1 VQHGAQIWQQI
12 LTELKGIMTESNY
25 ATWLQNTRGIEY
37 DGNILTISV
46 PSMFTKEYLEKRIQN
61 LIGRTMQSL
70 GYGHLQLRYTVVA
83 QDRSDLN
90 GRAKPGRTNSG
101 HSTFGGAAGGGYGGT
116 PKGAPDLGLFG
127 NTATNLNPR
136 YVFETFIQG
145 GGNRFAYAACTSVSE
160 NPARR
165 FNPLFIWG
173 SVGLGKTHLLHAIG
187 HQVIRLHPEKR
198 VLYTSSEKFTNEII
212 ASIQKGRTEEFRTVY
227 RTVDVLLIDDIQFIA
242 GKESTQEEFFHT
254 FNTLHEAEKQIVM
267 TSDKHPKAMTTLE
280 DRLKSRFEW
289 GLIAD
294 VQPPDLEHR
303 IAILQAKAEL
313 QPVPVPRNVLEFI
326 ARRVQSNVREL
337 EGTLTRITAM
347 ASTLGVPVNLD
358 LAQRELETLSG
369 GGRRSQPTLDEV
381 MEAVL
386 NHYKV
391 DRQVM
396 LSGSRERAI
405 VLPRHVAMY
414 LMREDAQCSM
424 PRIGEYLGKRDHSTV
439 MHGCE
444 RITEELKNE
453 NPQLR
458 RDIHAIR
465 SSMYESL
472 DR

>member
-1 VQHGAQIWQQI
+1 VQHGAQIWQQV
-12 LTELKGIMTESNY
+12 LAELKGIMTESNY

-37 DGNILTISV
+37 DGNVLTISV
-46 PSMFTKEYLEKRIQN
+46 PSMFTKEYLEKRIHN
-61 LIGRTMQSL
+61 LIGRTMQAL
-70 GYGHLQLRYTVVA
+70 GYGHLQLRYAVVA
-83 QDRSDLN
+83 QDTPDMN
-90 GRAKPGRTNSG
+90 GRVKSGRAGSG
-101 HSTFGGAAGGGYGGT
+101 HGTPGGAGGSYGGA
-116 PKGAPDLGLFG
+116 PKGAPELALIG

-187 HQVIRLHPEKR
+187 HQVIRLHPELR

-254 FNTLHEAEKQIVM
+254 FNALHEAQKQIVM

-280 DRLKSRFEW
+280 ERLKSRFEW

-347 ASTLGVPVNLD
+347 ASTMGKPVDLD

-369 GGRRSQPTLDEV
+369 GGRRSQPTLDQV

-391 DRQVM
+391 ERQAM
-396 LSGSRERAI
+396 LSGSRERSI

-465 SSMYESL
+465 SSLYESL

>member
-1 VQHGAQIWQQI
+1 MQHGAQIWQQI
-12 LTELKGIMTESNY
+12 LVELKDIMTESNY
-25 ATWLQNTRGIEY
+25 ATWLQNTRGMEY
-37 DGNILTISV
+37 NGNVLTIGV

-83 QDRSDLN
+83 QEPTGLN
-90 GRAKPGRTNSG
+90 GRAKAGRTAPG
-101 HSTFGGAAGGGYGGT
+101 HGAGGSFGGGSQAVPELA
-116 PKGAPDLGLFG
+116 LFG
-127 NTATNLNPR
+127 NSTTNLNPK

-160 NPARR
+160 NPANR

-187 HQVIRLHPEKR
+187 HQVIRLHPELR

-254 FNTLHEAEKQIVM
+254 FNALHEAQKQIVM

-280 DRLKSRFEW
+280 ERLKSRFEW

-347 ASTLGVPVNLD
+347 ASTLGVPVNLE
-358 LAQRELETLSG
+358 LAQRELATLSG
-369 GGRRSQPTLDEV
+369 GARRSQPTLDEV
-381 MEAVL
+381 LEAVL
-386 NHYKV
+386 TYYKV
-391 DRQVM
+391 ERQAMV
-396 LSGSRERAI
+396 GASRERSI

-424 PRIGEYLGKRDHSTV
+424 PRIGDYLGKRDHSTV

-444 RITEELKNE
+444 RISDELKNE

-458 RDIHAIR
+458 RDINAIR
-465 SSMYESL
+465 GALYEAH